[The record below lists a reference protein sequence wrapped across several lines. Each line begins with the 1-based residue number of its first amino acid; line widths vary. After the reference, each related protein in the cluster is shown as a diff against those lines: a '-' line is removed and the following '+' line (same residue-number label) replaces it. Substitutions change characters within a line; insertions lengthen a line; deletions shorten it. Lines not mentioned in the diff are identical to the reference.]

1 MKHFLFTAALSLAF
15 GAAIFTNHRVVQAE
29 ARKTRNAMPGML
41 MTPAEGGISL
51 MTRIDNLD
59 AGMAALNRRL
69 TRLEELI
76 ERSARADSTTSRE
89 VETAVRAELGKV
101 AGNLEAIA
109 AEQARIKSSLM
120 QLDRISSG
128 LSTIGEAID
137 QGALQSAPPEE
148 IVNALEWLVQSIKE
162 IESYFPP
169 LYDFLGAVYT
179 GDGQTF
185 ADYASVDLRLN
196 ELLLVLDKVREDAA
210 ATRELVTPYVIETGK
225 RPRPFEMDENSSAD
239 RLRPLQR

>member
-1 MKHFLFTAALSLAF
+1 MKIFFCIATLSLAF
-15 GAAIFTNHRVVQAE
+15 AVAIFTNHRVVQTE

-51 MTRIDNLD
+51 INRIDNLD
-59 AGMAALNRRL
+59 AGVTALNRRL
-69 TRLEELI
+69 MRLEERI
-76 ERSARADSTTSRE
+76 ERITRVDSTTNKE
-89 VETAVRAELGKV
+89 VETAVRAELAKV
-101 AGNLEAIA
+101 AGMLEAIA
-109 AEQARIKSSLM
+109 TEQLRIKSSLT
-120 QLDRISSG
+120 QLERINSG
-128 LSTIGEAID
+128 LSTIGEAIN
-137 QGALQSAPPEE
+137 QGASQSMPPEE
-148 IVNALEWLVQSIKE
+148 IVSALEWLVKSIKE

-185 ADYASVDLRLN
+185 TDYASVDLRLN

-225 RPRPFEMDENSSAD
+225 RPRPFEIDENSSAD